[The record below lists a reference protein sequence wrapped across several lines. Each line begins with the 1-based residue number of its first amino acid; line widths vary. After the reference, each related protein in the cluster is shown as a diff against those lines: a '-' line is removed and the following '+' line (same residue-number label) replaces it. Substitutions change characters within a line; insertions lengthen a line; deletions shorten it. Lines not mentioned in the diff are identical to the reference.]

1 MYFVSAMQHFFTILI
16 RHRALRR
23 GMMAFASDVAHLTSR
38 RTFHNVQ
45 KYFQNA
51 HDAEISSLFA
61 QPDLAAGCAFAPQAL
76 AKNLRGGCRL
86 AAGYR
91 LRQRHDR
98 RSGHQKIIY
107 ASQPDLVRPMASI
120 TKVMTAMVVLDAH
133 LPMDEMLTVD
143 ISHTPE
149 MKGIYSRVRLNSQ
162 ISRRTM
168 LLLALMSSEN
178 RAAASLAH
186 HYPGGYDA
194 FIRAMNAKAQA
205 LGMTHTRYVEPTGL
219 SVHNVST
226 ARDLTK
232 LLIASEQYPLIG
244 QLSTTKEE
252 TATFA
257 HPAYSLPFRN
267 TNHLVYRDNWNI
279 QLTKTGFT
287 NAAGHCLIMRTVINQ
302 RPVALVVM
310 DAFGKYTH
318 FADASRLRTW
328 IETGKVMPVPASAL
342 SYKKQRESQMAE
354 AMLKGGAQTAQND

>member
-1 MYFVSAMQHFFTILI
+1 MMPKFRVSL
-16 RHRALRR
+16 L
-23 GMMAFASDVAHLTSR
+23 SLT
-38 RTFHNVQ
+38 
-45 KYFQNA
+45 
-51 HDAEISSLFA
+51 LL
-61 QPDLAAGCAFAPQAL
+61 LAVPFAPQAL
-76 AKNLRGGCRL
+76 AKTPTAVTASQPEIASGSAMIVDL
-86 AAGYR
+86 ATK
-91 LRQRHDR
+91 
-98 RSGHQKIIY
+98 KIIY

-133 LPMDEMLTVD
+133 LPLDEMLTVD

-162 ISRRTM
+162 ISRRDM

-302 RPVALVVM
+302 RPVAL
-310 DAFGKYTH
+310 T
-318 FADASRLRTW
+318 
-328 IETGKVMPVPASAL
+328 PAACGPG
-342 SYKKQRESQMAE
+342 
-354 AMLKGGAQTAQND
+354 LKPGR

>member
-1 MYFVSAMQHFFTILI
+1 MLTMPKFRVSL
-16 RHRALRR
+16 L
-23 GMMAFASDVAHLTSR
+23 SLT
-38 RTFHNVQ
+38 
-45 KYFQNA
+45 
-51 HDAEISSLFA
+51 LL
-61 QPDLAAGCAFAPQAL
+61 LAVPFAPQAIAKTPVAATALQPEIASGSAMIVDL
-76 AKNLRGGCRL
+76 ASK
-86 AAGYR
+86 
-91 LRQRHDR
+91 
-98 RSGHQKIIY
+98 KIIY
-107 ASQPDLVRPMASI
+107 QSQPDLVRPIASI

-133 LPMDEMLTVD
+133 LPLDEMLTVD

-162 ISRRTM
+162 ISRRNM

-186 HYPGGYDA
+186 HPGGYDA

-219 SVHNVST
+219 SIHNVST

-232 LLIASEQYPLIG
+232 LLMATEQYPLIG
-244 QLSTTKEE
+244 QLSTTKED

-257 HPAYSLPFRN
+257 HPAYTLPFRN

-287 NAAGHCLIMRTVINQ
+287 NAAGHCLVMRTVINQ

-328 IETGKVMPVPASAL
+328 VETGKVMPVPASAL
-342 SYKKQRESQMAE
+342 SYKKQREAQMAD